1 MLTRRLC
8 VVAAAA
14 VLLALP
20 PFAQAQDAAPETG
33 TPPASGSES
42 SGVEDFL
49 KSYTAAF
56 NTGDA
61 AQLGELWCED
71 ATWESAVTGERAA
84 GREEILADFADYFAE
99 NTGAKLT
106 GTVDSKQEVVEGV
119 VCLDGQTTL
128 MLPGAEPVLGTY
140 HAVLKADGGKWRL
153 CRVVESAAPV
163 LETTYTKLES
173 LEPLVGEWEDNGD
186 GPLVHTT
193 FRWGTGKS
201 FLIRSFTVEDEGVTS
216 QGTQV
221 IGWDPRAGTVRSW
234 TFNSDGSFGE
244 GTWSHSA
251 GEWTGRLSQTM
262 ADGSTAS
269 ATQVV
274 RMIDN
279 NTLEVETVGRE
290 VAGEPLPSTPPIRMT
305 RVTTDQPAAGEEG

>member
-1 MLTRRLC
+1 MLARHLR
-8 VVAAAA
+8 VVVTAAA
-14 VLLALP
+14 LLAVPVL
-20 PFAQAQDAAPETG
+20 AHAQDAAPVT
-33 TPPASGSES
+33 TAPQASDAD
-42 SGVEDFL
+42 GVEEFF
-49 KSYTAAF
+49 KGYTLAF
-56 NTGDA
+56 NSGDA
-61 AQLGELWCED
+61 AQLAELWCED
-71 ATWESAVTGERAA
+71 ATWESDVTGERAA
-84 GREEILADFADYFAE
+84 GREAILADFADYFAQ

-106 GTVDSKQEVVEGV
+106 GTVESKQQVVDGV

-128 MLPGAEPVLGTY
+128 MLPGAEPVIGIY
-140 HAVLKADGGKWRL
+140 HAVLKSDGGKWRL
-153 CRVVESAAPV
+153 CRVVESAPPV
-163 LETTYTKLES
+163 LENTYMKLES
-173 LEPLVGEWEDNGD
+173 LEPLVGEWEDQGE
-186 GPLVHTT
+186 GPVVHTT
-193 FRWGTGKS
+193 FRWGTNKS
-201 FLIRSFTVEDEGVTS
+201 FLIRAFTVDDEEGST

-251 GEWTGRLSQTM
+251 GEWTGRMSQTL

-290 VAGEPLPSTPPIRMT
+290 VAGEPLPSLPPVRMS